1 MSGFQIAFTGLKRQY
16 NNLRE
21 EILDATDSVL
31 TSGILMNGP
40 RTAHFEL
47 WLAGK
52 NQTRHAVTCHSGTQ
66 ALEIIASFYKQ
77 RVSRT
82 LPTIL
87 VPSLTFPASANA
99 FVRAGWNLHFID
111 TDAYGIMDFDKIDRS
126 TSIQGVLGIGL
137 YGAALP
143 DWMRRQGALIE
154 DAAQHWLS
162 NNCQRHG
169 AAAAISFDPMKNL
182 GNYGNGGAV
191 VTNDQE
197 LYNYAQGWIN
207 NGKSTNHAE
216 VGTNS
221 RMSEVDC
228 AQLLVKSKYIND
240 WQARRRYIAK
250 QWIDAFKDSPVR
262 CLINETNFDDHCF
275 HKFVIEADNR
285 DDVAKK
291 LKELGIET
299 KVHYAHPLHEL
310 PAYQHYQGPDMLSAA
325 SSLSRRCL
333 SLPIYPELT
342 GDEVEYIA
350 SSLLDCV
357 S

>member
-1 MSGFQIAFTGLKRQY
+1 MSGYQIAFTGLKRQY

-40 RTAHFEL
+40 RTSHFEL

-52 NQTRHAVTCHSGTQ
+52 NKTKYAVTCHSGTQ
-66 ALEIIASFYKQ
+66 ALEIIASYARQ
-77 RVSRT
+77 RMGVNP
-82 LPTIL
+82 PTIV
-87 VPSLTFPASANA
+87 VPAMTFPASANA
-99 FVRAGWNLHFID
+99 FIRAGWNLYFAD
-111 TDAYGIMDFDKIDRS
+111 TDAYGIMDVSKVDR
-126 TSIQGVLGIGL
+126 TQTYQAVLGVGL
-137 YGAALP
+137 YGAALSP
-143 DWMRRQGALIE
+143 HMQRQVGLIE
-154 DAAQHWLS
+154 DAAQHWLA
-162 NNCQRHG
+162 NNGNRWG
-169 AAAAISFDPMKNL
+169 VGAAISFDPMKNL
-182 GNYGNGGAV
+182 GNYGNGGAI
-191 VTNDQE
+191 VTDDRE
-197 LYNYAQGWIN
+197 LLNYARGWTD
-207 NGKSTNHAE
+207 NGKSTGHAE

-228 AQLLVKSKYIND
+228 AQLLVKAKYIDD
-240 WQARRRYIAK
+240 WQARRRYIAR

-262 CLINETNFDDHCF
+262 CLINETNFDTHSF
-275 HKFVIEADNR
+275 HKFVIDIDNR
-285 DDVAKK
+285 DEVAKK
-291 LKELGIET
+291 LKERGIET

-342 GDEVEYIA
+342 QEEIEYIA